1 MKLIQKK
8 TKIDRSATTQI
19 KILKN
24 FNPLLKN
31 ELETKSL
38 FHSKIF
44 NGVNILDLKNPNPNA
59 WFNGQDNKINN
70 EKKDVTKEN
79 NQTTFKKYS
88 IFIIN

>member
-1 MKLIQKK
+1 
-8 TKIDRSATTQI
+8 
-19 KILKN
+19 
-24 FNPLLKN
+24 
-31 ELETKSL
+31 
-38 FHSKIF
+38 
-44 NGVNILDLKNPNPNA
+44 VNILDLKNPNPNA